1 MGRYGGGW
9 TILTLAS
16 VDGLVAV
23 HDPAVPAEER
33 ALMLVLNVGSSVSEV
48 GFLGPMHEGLYS

>member
-1 MGRYGGGW
+1 M
-9 TILTLAS
+9 ILTLAS

-23 HDPAVPAEER
+23 HDSAVPAEER
-33 ALMLVLNVGSSVSEV
+33 ALMLVLNIRFLVPEV